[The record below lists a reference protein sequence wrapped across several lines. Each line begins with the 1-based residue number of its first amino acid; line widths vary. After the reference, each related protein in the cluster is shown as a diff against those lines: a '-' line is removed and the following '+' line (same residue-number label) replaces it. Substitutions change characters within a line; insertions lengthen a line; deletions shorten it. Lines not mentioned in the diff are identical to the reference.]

1 MAISGYWLLQ
11 EFFNTNIMNKNRT
24 DQLIVSLTQWL
35 GAALLAGI
43 IIWGALYFL
52 KEYRYEQTNDAQVD
66 AYLSPVNAKVG
77 GYISRIYYKDN
88 QQVRK
93 GDTLVMIEVDE
104 YGLKRDAASA
114 ELAGSYT
121 KLPILAANE
130 ETQIK
135 SIEVIKAQL
144 SGAQARLNQQ
154 RKEFERYKNLLADE
168 STTQQKF
175 DNVSTTLSITQ
186 SDYDQTK
193 ASLQVAE
200 SKLNDLHAQRNAA
213 EAEIQIKKALLKRQE
228 LDIKYTIITAPFDG
242 QIGKKT
248 IQEGQLIQ
256 PGQTL
261 AFLVNK
267 AEEKWVIA
275 NFKETQI
282 GSFRPG
288 QAVKV
293 EADAFPDEQFSG
305 VIESLSP
312 TTGSRY
318 SLLPPDN
325 ATGNFVKIT
334 QRIPVRI
341 KLMDPPEKLAKL
353 SAGMNAN
360 VYVVKE

>member
-1 MAISGYWLLQ
+1 
-11 EFFNTNIMNKNRT
+11 MNKNRT
-24 DQLIVSLTQWL
+24 DKIIVNLTKWL
-35 GAALLAGI
+35 GIALLLAI
-43 IIWGALYFL
+43 IIWGATYFL
-52 KEYRYEQTNDAQVD
+52 KGYRYEQTNDAQID
-66 AYLSPVNAKVG
+66 AYLSPINAKVG
-77 GYISRIYYKDN
+77 GYINKIYYKDN
-88 QQVRK
+88 QQVQK
-93 GDTLVMIEVDE
+93 GDTLVVIELDE

-114 ELAGSYT
+114 ELMSSHA

-130 ETQIK
+130 ETQLK

-144 SGAQARLNQQ
+144 SGAKAKLNQQ
-154 RKEFERYKNLLADE
+154 QREFDRYKNLLAEE
-168 STTQQKF
+168 STKPQNFEK
-175 DNVSTTLSITQ
+175 VSTSLAITQ
-186 SDYDQTK
+186 ADYDQTK

-200 SKLNDLHAQRNAA
+200 SKLNDFRAQRDAI
-213 EAEIQIKKALLKRQE
+213 EAEIKIKEALLERQE
-228 LDIKYTIITAPFDG
+228 LDIKYTVITAPFDG

-248 IQEGQLIQ
+248 VQEGQLIQ

-282 GSFRPG
+282 SHFKIG
-288 QAVKV
+288 QNVTIEV
-293 EADAFPDEQFSG
+293 DAFPREKFNG

-325 ATGNFVKIT
+325 ATGNFVKII

-341 KLMDPPEKLAKL
+341 KLTDTPEKLGKL

-360 VYVVKE
+360 VYVLKD

>member
-1 MAISGYWLLQ
+1 
-11 EFFNTNIMNKNRT
+11 MNKNKT
-24 DQLIVSLTQWL
+24 DKIVISLTKWL
-35 GAALLAGI
+35 GIALFVGI
-43 IIWGALYFL
+43 IMWGATYFL
-52 KEYRYEQTNDAQVD
+52 KGYRYEQTNDAQVD
-66 AYLSPVNAKVG
+66 AYLSPINAKVG
-77 GYISRIYYKDN
+77 GYINKIYYRDN
-88 QQVRK
+88 QQVKK
-93 GDTLVMIEVDE
+93 GDTLVVIELDE
-104 YGLKRDAASA
+104 YGLKKDAASA
-114 ELAGSYT
+114 ELMSSHA

-135 SIEVIKAQL
+135 SIQVIKAQWA
-144 SGAQARLNQQ
+144 GTKARLNQQ
-154 RKEFERYKNLLADE
+154 QKEFERYKNLLADE

-175 DNVSTTLSITQ
+175 DNVSASLSIAQ
-186 SDYDQTK
+186 SDYDQAK

-200 SKLNDLHAQRNAA
+200 SKLNDFRAQRNAIQ
-213 EAEIQIKKALLKRQE
+213 AEIKIKETLLKRQE
-228 LDIKYTIITAPFDG
+228 LDIRYTVITAPFDG
-242 QIGKKT
+242 QIGKKN

-267 AEEKWVIA
+267 AEEKWVMA

-282 GSFRPG
+282 GNFKIG
-288 QAVKV
+288 QMVSIEV
-293 EADAFPDEQFSG
+293 DAFPDEKFNG
-305 VIESLSP
+305 TIESLSP

-341 KLMDPPEKLAKL
+341 KLIDTAEKLAKL

-360 VYVVKE
+360 VYVLKD

>member
-1 MAISGYWLLQ
+1 
-11 EFFNTNIMNKNRT
+11 MNKNRT
-24 DQLIVSLTQWL
+24 DKIIVTLTKWSGIVL
-35 GAALLAGI
+35 FTAI
-43 IIWGALYFL
+43 IIWGAVYFL
-52 KEYRYEQTNDAQVD
+52 KGYRYEQTNDAQVD

-77 GYISRIYYKDN
+77 GYISKIYCKDN
-88 QQVRK
+88 QQIQR
-93 GDTLVMIEVDE
+93 GDTLVVIELDE
-104 YGLKRDAASA
+104 YRLKRNAASA
-114 ELAGSYT
+114 ELMSSHA
-121 KLPILAANE
+121 KFPILAANE

-144 SGAQARLNQQ
+144 SGAKAKLTQQQ
-154 RKEFERYKNLLADE
+154 REFDRYKNLLADE
-168 STTQQKF
+168 STTQQKYE
-175 DNVSTTLSITQ
+175 NVSVSLAIAK

-193 ASLQVAE
+193 ASLEVAE
-200 SKLNDLHAQRNAA
+200 SKLNDLNAQRNAIA
-213 EAEIQIKKALLKRQE
+213 AEIKIKEALLERQE
-228 LDIKYTIITAPFDG
+228 LDIKYTVITAPFDG

-261 AFLVNK
+261 VFLVNK
-267 AEEKWVIA
+267 TEEKWVMA

-282 GSFRPG
+282 GNFKTG
-288 QAVKV
+288 QPVSI
-293 EADAFPDEQFSG
+293 EIDAFPNEKFSG

-325 ATGNFVKIT
+325 ATGNFVKII

-341 KLMDPPEKLAKL
+341 KFTDTREKLAKL

-360 VYVVKE
+360 VYALKD

>member
-1 MAISGYWLLQ
+1 
-11 EFFNTNIMNKNRT
+11 MNKNRT
-24 DQLIVSLTQWL
+24 DKIIINLTKWS
-35 GAALLAGI
+35 GIALFTGI
-43 IIWGALYFL
+43 IIWGALYFV
-52 KEYRYEQTNDAQVD
+52 KGYRYEQTNDAQVD

-77 GYISRIYYKDN
+77 GYISKIYYKDN
-88 QQVRK
+88 QQVKK
-93 GDTLVMIEVDE
+93 GDTLVAIEPDE
-104 YGLKRDAASA
+104 YGLKRNAASA
-114 ELAGSYT
+114 ELRSSQA
-121 KLPILAANE
+121 KLPILDATG

-144 SGAQARLNQQ
+144 SGAKAKLNQQ
-154 RKEFERYKNLLADE
+154 QRELDRYKSLLANE

-175 DNVSTTLSITQ
+175 ESVSVSLAIMQ

-200 SKLNDLHAQRNAA
+200 SKLNDLRAQRNAIA
-213 EAEIQIKKALLKRQE
+213 AEIKIKEVLLERQE
-228 LDIKYTIITAPFDG
+228 LDIKYTVITAPFDG

-261 AFLVNK
+261 AFLVNN
-267 AEEKWVIA
+267 AEDKWVMA

-282 GSFRPG
+282 VNFKPG
-288 QAVKV
+288 QRVSIEV
-293 EADAFPDEQFSG
+293 DAFPNEKFNG

-325 ATGNFVKIT
+325 ATGNFVKII

-341 KLMDPPEKLAKL
+341 KLADRPEKLAKL

-360 VYVVKE
+360 VYVLKD

>member
-1 MAISGYWLLQ
+1 M
-11 EFFNTNIMNKNRT
+11 TKNKT
-24 DQLIVSLTQWL
+24 DIIIIHLTKWF
-35 GAALLAGI
+35 GIALLSGI
-43 IIWGALYFL
+43 TIWGAVYFW
-52 KEYRYEQTNDAQVD
+52 KGYRYEQTNDAQVD
-66 AYLSPVNAKVG
+66 AYLSPINAKVG
-77 GYISRIYYKDN
+77 GYISKIYYKDN
-88 QQVRK
+88 QRVKR
-93 GDTLVMIEVDE
+93 GDTLVVIELDE
-104 YGLKRDAASA
+104 YGLKKDAASA
-114 ELAGSYT
+114 ELMSSHA
-121 KLPILAANE
+121 KLPILASNE

-144 SGAQARLNQQ
+144 AGAKARLNQQ
-154 RKEFERYKNLLADE
+154 QKEFERYKNLLADE

-175 DNVSTTLSITQ
+175 DNVSASLSIIQ
-186 SDYDQTK
+186 SDYDQAK

-200 SKLNDLHAQRNAA
+200 SKLNDFRAQRNAIR
-213 EAEIQIKKALLKRQE
+213 AEIKIKEALLQRQE
-228 LDIKYTIITAPFDG
+228 LDIRYTVITAPFDG
-242 QIGKKT
+242 QIGKKA

-267 AEEKWVIA
+267 AEEKWVMA

-282 GSFRPG
+282 GNFRIG
-288 QAVKV
+288 QAVSIEV
-293 EADAFPDEQFSG
+293 DAFPNEKFNG

-325 ATGNFVKIT
+325 ATGNFVKII

-341 KLMDPPEKLAKL
+341 KLTDNPDKLAKL

-360 VYVVKE
+360 VYALKD

>member
-1 MAISGYWLLQ
+1 MK
-11 EFFNTNIMNKNRT
+11 NKT
-24 DQLIVSLTQWL
+24 DKIIVNLTKWL
-35 GAALLAGI
+35 GVALFIGI
-43 IIWGALYFL
+43 IVWGVFYFS
-52 KEYRYEQTNDAQVD
+52 KGYRYEQTNDAQID

-77 GYISRIYYKDN
+77 GYINKIYFKDN
-88 QQVRK
+88 QLVKK
-93 GDTLVMIEVDE
+93 GDTLVVIELDE
-104 YGLKRDAASA
+104 YGLKKDAASA
-114 ELAGSYT
+114 ELMSSHA

-130 ETQIK
+130 ETQLK
-135 SIEVIKAQL
+135 SIEVIKAQVA
-144 SGAQARLNQQ
+144 GAKARLNQQ
-154 RKEFERYKNLLADE
+154 QKEFDRYKNLLADE

-175 DNVSTTLSITQ
+175 DNVGASLAIAQ
-186 SDYDQTK
+186 SDYDQVK

-200 SKLNDLHAQRNAA
+200 SKLNDFRAQNNAVQ
-213 EAEIQIKKALLKRQE
+213 AEIKIKETLVKRQE
-228 LDIKYTIITAPFDG
+228 LDIRYTVITAPFDG

-256 PGQTL
+256 AGQTL

-282 GSFRPG
+282 GNFKIG
-288 QAVKV
+288 QAVSIEV
-293 EADAFPDEQFSG
+293 DAFPNEKFNG
-305 VIESLSP
+305 TIESLSP

-325 ATGNFVKIT
+325 ATGNFVKII

-341 KLMDPPEKLAKL
+341 KLTDTPEKLAKL

-360 VYVVKE
+360 VDVLKDK

>member
-1 MAISGYWLLQ
+1 
-11 EFFNTNIMNKNRT
+11 MNKNRT
-24 DQLIVSLTQWL
+24 DKIVVSLTKWF
-35 GAALLAGI
+35 GI
-43 IIWGALYFL
+43 GLFTIVIIWAAVYFI
-52 KEYRYEQTNDAQVD
+52 KGYRYVQTNDAQID

-77 GYISRIYYKDN
+77 GYISKICYKDN
-88 QQVRK
+88 QTVDK
-93 GDTLVMIEVDE
+93 GDTLVVIELDE
-104 YGLKRDAASA
+104 YRLKRDAASA
-114 ELAGSYT
+114 ELLSSKA
-121 KLPILAANE
+121 KLNILASNE

-135 SIEVIKAQL
+135 NIEVIKAQL
-144 SGAQARLNQQ
+144 SGAKAKLTQHQQ
-154 RKEFERYKNLLADE
+154 EFDRYKSLLADE
-168 STTQQKF
+168 STTAQKF
-175 DNVSTTLSITQ
+175 ENVSASLAITQ
-186 SDYDQTK
+186 SDYEQVK
-193 ASLQVAE
+193 ASLKVAE
-200 SKLNDLHAQRNAA
+200 SKLNDLNAQRNAID
-213 EAEIQIKKALLKRQE
+213 AEIKIKEALLERQE

-261 AFLVNK
+261 AFLLNK
-267 AEEKWVIA
+267 DEEKWVIA

-282 GSFRPG
+282 GNFKIG
-288 QAVKV
+288 QAVSIDV
-293 EADAFPDEQFSG
+293 DAFSKEKFSG

-341 KLMDPPEKLAKL
+341 KLTDTPEKLAKL

-360 VYVVKE
+360 VYVLID